1 MNAFI
6 PPKTPSFL
14 RCSEARFLTKLVV
27 VLLLPTCMAHSQGK
41 EVEGTSYIRAVK
53 VFRNGAE
60 IEREANA
67 KLVRGVNK
75 VIFKGLSPYIDKNSI
90 RIDGKDAFTI
100 LSVDHENRKVQEVE
114 ATERERALQ
123 DSIKDV
129 EFKLA
134 LRQNL
139 RTVYREEKS
148 MILENKSIGGEQ
160 TGVDVDA
167 LMELSQ
173 YYRKRLK
180 EIQYKMI
187 ELNNDIERFQK
198 RIDEYREAL
207 KSIRKKRR
215 ESRGTITIRARSGKL
230 VRATMKLRYVVN
242 RAGWS
247 PVYDIRCKAV
257 KEPAELLY
265 KGKVHQ
271 ETGKDWTDVKLT
283 LSTGDPMKSGS
294 LPDMEPWYID
304 VREPI
309 RVKEN
314 KGSMQQRVSVQQKK
328 KAKAESVQ
336 KAGSK
341 SGNERT
347 KISRKGRIQTSFQVP
362 SAYTIPSDGQEHG
375 VEIVERSLPVVYRY
389 HVLPRKDQTA
399 FLVAGV
405 TGWQGLDLLPGPTNN
420 YYRGNFV
427 GRSHLDPSTTDDTLR
442 ISLGQDPDIAVDRE
456 LLKDKTK
463 ERIFRGKVKRVRKIA
478 ITIRNN
484 KEKKVGMKVLDQVP
498 VSKHEDIQVT
508 LEDKGKADHN
518 DTNGTLGWNFLL
530 PAGKKRTLS
539 FEYLIEHPK
548 NEAIQGL

>member
-6 PPKTPSFL
+6 PPKASSFL
-14 RCSEARFLTKLVV
+14 RGPEARFLMTL
-27 VLLLPTCMAHSQGK
+27 VLLLSTSMVHSQGK

-75 VIFKGLSPYIDKNSI
+75 VTFKGLSPYIDRNSI

-100 LSVDHENRKVQEVE
+100 LSVDHENRKIEETDV
-114 ATERERALQ
+114 TERERAIGDTIEEL
-123 DSIKDV
+123 

-134 LRQNL
+134 LRRNL

-167 LMELSQ
+167 LMKLSQ

-187 ELNNDIERFQK
+187 ELNNDIERFRK
-198 RIDEYREAL
+198 RLGSLRDELKTIRE
-207 KSIRKKRR
+207 KRKER
-215 ESRGTITIRARSGKL
+215 RGTITIRARSGKL

-247 PVYDIRCKAV
+247 PVYDIRCNAV

-271 ETGKDWTDVKLT
+271 ETGNDWEDVKLT
-283 LSTGDPMKSGS
+283 LSTGNPMKSGS
-294 LPDMEPWYID
+294 LPELEPWHLDIRD
-304 VREPI
+304 QI
-309 RVKEN
+309 RVNKS
-314 KGSMQQRVSVQQKK
+314 KGSMKQRAPVRERK
-328 KAKAESVQ
+328 KAKTEEIQAR
-336 KAGSK
+336 SK
-341 SGNERT
+341 NDNERT
-347 KISRKGRIQTSFQVP
+347 KISKKGRIQTSFQVP
-362 SAYTIPSDGQEHG
+362 SAYTIPSDGQEYG
-375 VEIVERSLPVVYRY
+375 VEIVDRSLPVTYRY
-389 HVLPRKDQTA
+389 QVVPRKDQTA

-405 TGWQGLDLLPGPTNN
+405 TGWQGMDLLPGPTNN
-420 YYRGNFV
+420 YYRGDFV
-427 GRSHLDPSTTDDTLR
+427 GRSHLDPSTTEDTLR

-463 ERIFRGKVKRVRKIA
+463 EGMLGGKVKNVRKIA

-484 KEKKVGMKVLDQVP
+484 KEKKVGVKVLDQVP

-508 LEDKGKADHN
+508 LEDKGEAYHN
-518 DTNGTLGWNFLL
+518 ETKGNLVWNFTL
-530 PAGKKRTLS
+530 PAGKKRNLR
-539 FEYLIEHPK
+539 FEYVVEHPK